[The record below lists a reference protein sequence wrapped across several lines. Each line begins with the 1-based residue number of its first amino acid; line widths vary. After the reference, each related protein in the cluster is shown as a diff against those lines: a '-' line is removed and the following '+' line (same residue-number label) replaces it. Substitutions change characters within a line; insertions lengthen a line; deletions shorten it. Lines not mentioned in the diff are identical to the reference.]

1 MTLINIV
8 KGMADGAE
16 AIQSNFTAIGEVT
29 TGTNANGTYVRF
41 PNGFTIAQKTLAFR
55 DEAGY
60 TSGKWFTFKVGTLP
74 IALIS
79 GAPIITAKFYDGTS
93 GFDAYKLNITM
104 VTDTEGTVFID
115 KGMSTAKDLY
125 IYITTIGI
133 S

>member
-16 AIQSNFTAIGEVT
+16 AIQSNFTAIGEIT

-41 PNGFTIAQKTLAFR
+41 PNGFTIAQKTIAFR

-60 TSGKWFTFKVGTLP
+60 TTGKWFTFKVGTLP
-74 IALIS
+74 IAFIS
-79 GAPIITAKFYDGTS
+79 GTPIVTAKFYDGKS

-104 VTDTEGTVFID
+104 VTDTAGTVFID
-115 KGMSTAKDLY
+115 RGMSTVKDLHMN
-125 IYITTIGI
+125 ITMIGM

>member
-29 TGTNANGTYVRF
+29 KGTNANGTYVRF
-41 PNGFTIAQKTLAFR
+41 PNGFTIAQKTIAFR

-60 TSGKWFTFKVGTLP
+60 TTGKWFTFDVGTLP
-74 IALIS
+74 IAFIS
-79 GAPIITAKFYDGTS
+79 GTPIVTAKFYDGRS

-104 VTDTEGTVFID
+104 VTDTAGTVFID
-115 KGMSTAKDLY
+115 RGMSTAKDLY
-125 IYITTIGI
+125 IYITMIGM

>member
-16 AIQSNFTAIGEVT
+16 AIQSNFAAIGEMT

-41 PNGFTIAQKTLAFR
+41 PNGFTIAQKTIAFR

-60 TSGKWFTFKVGTLP
+60 TTGKWFTFEVGTLP
-74 IALIS
+74 IAFIS
-79 GAPIITAKFYDGTS
+79 GTPIVTAKFYDGRS

-104 VTDTEGTVFID
+104 VTDTAGTVFID
-115 KGMSTAKDLY
+115 RGMSTAKDLY
-125 IYITTIGI
+125 MDITMIGM

>member
-125 IYITTIGI
+125 IYITTIGM